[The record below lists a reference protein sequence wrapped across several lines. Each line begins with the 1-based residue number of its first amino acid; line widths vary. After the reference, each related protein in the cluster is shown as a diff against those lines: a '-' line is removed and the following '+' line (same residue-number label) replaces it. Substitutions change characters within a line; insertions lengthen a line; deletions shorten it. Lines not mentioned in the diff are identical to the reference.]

1 MKNYIIWITG
11 ISGVGKSLLGSHL
24 KKKLKKFIKFDGDEF
39 RKLFNNDLGY
49 SIKDRNTNAE
59 RLIAVVG
66 YLYNQNINMIVAANI
81 TSPKYLNLCRKK
93 FKRFLH
99 VHIDVPISILKKRD
113 TKQVYK
119 KNKNVVGIDIKY
131 SNYKKANLHIINNS
145 SKAKLIMNANKIIK
159 LLK

>member
-66 YLYNQNINMIVAANI
+66 YLFYWTN
-81 TSPKYLNLCRKK
+81 
-93 FKRFLH
+93 
-99 VHIDVPISILKKRD
+99 
-113 TKQVYK
+113 
-119 KNKNVVGIDIKY
+119 
-131 SNYKKANLHIINNS
+131 
-145 SKAKLIMNANKIIK
+145 
-159 LLK
+159 